1 MLPGM
6 PLTRV
11 LVVVV
16 VRSGKPEGAPSSLT
30 SVAARRNNRQAVDIL
45 VLDDSQVD
53 SAPDDDLGAACRS
66 LGFAYY
72 RSPRRLG
79 LSRTMNLGLAWG
91 EHGAYD
97 HVIMVA
103 GSVTTPQN
111 MVDAMVA
118 VAEGNASIGSVTAW
132 SSGPSPIALPH
143 HGPAIHL
150 GAAGAVDDIS
160 ARLAG
165 EFGSWALDIP
175 AGEPSCLLI
184 PVPVARRVGQFDP
197 VYADGHFETV
207 DWCLRSRECGY
218 RAVLAPSVFVLREEA
233 LAIGGDATG
242 AGLVAT
248 TADEECVVDLRYPWR
263 RADVAAFVASGVFD
277 ALSERALR
285 SIVFG
290 GIDRYGYVVEATW
303 IPEPAGGD
311 GVRVVVDP
319 DGRSHI
325 ATVEFNGFRIV
336 LDVPRGDLPAMLRA
350 TTGKAPARITVHDGG
365 LFADQLAAAWGTT
378 VPFDDRRRY
387 PQRV

>member
-6 PLTRV
+6 PRTRV

-16 VRSGKPEGAPSSLT
+16 VRSGNEGAPSCLA
-30 SVAARRNNRQAVDIL
+30 SVAARRGDRQAVDIL
-45 VLDDSQVD
+45 VLDDSRID
-53 SAPDDDLGAACRS
+53 RAPDHDLGAACLS

-79 LSRTMNLGLAWG
+79 LSRTMNLGLAWA
-91 EHGAYD
+91 ERGAYD
-97 HVIMVA
+97 HVIMVS
-103 GSVTTPQN
+103 GTVTTPQN
-111 MVDAMVA
+111 IVDAMVA
-118 VAEGNASIGSVTAW
+118 VAEGNASVGSVTAW

-143 HGPAIHL
+143 HGPAVHL

-207 DWCLRSRECGY
+207 DWCLRSRERGY

-233 LAIGGDATG
+233 PAIRGDATG
-242 AGLVAT
+242 AGFIAT
-248 TADEECVVDLRYPWR
+248 KADEECVVDLRYPWR
-263 RADVAAFVASGVFD
+263 RADVAAFAASGVFE

-285 SIVFG
+285 SMVFG

-303 IPEPAGGD
+303 NPDPPGGE
-311 GVRVVVDP
+311 GVRFIVDP
-319 DGRSHI
+319 DGRSLI

-336 LDVPRGDLPAMLRA
+336 LDVPRGDLPAMLRE
-350 TTGKAPARITVHDGG
+350 TTGNPPSRITLHDGG
-365 LFADQLAAAWGTT
+365 LFADQLVAAWGAT